1 MIKGAVMITKMIPM
15 IIDGHHHCNLDHS
28 DHLVLPWLGEA
39 PSQETPRSGFTREGI
54 QESSL
59 NNSAQSHSQYWESK
73 TESTQYVSI
82 ETIANESRYWDICKT
97 KERVQWLNSSQQS
110 FQKTFSILR
119 HLQIKGKT
127 PVWRIVQNPI
137 LILLQI
143 KSKSPFSTIQKYQ
156 KSKLDSIL
164 FFRTLA
170 TQWKGSILNQS
181 NVQKSHSRYWDFC
194 QSKAIVQSQQYWRPI
209 QIPLSILR
217 HYSNSETRAKID
229 FCDATTGFV
238 ALARLRFF
246 HSTCFLP
253 GSRGKGTSLV

>member
-1 MIKGAVMITKMIPM
+1 M

-110 FQKTFSILR
+110 FQNTFYFEQNLISF
-119 HLQIKGKT
+119 T
-127 PVWRIVQNPI
+127 PI
-137 LILLQI
+137 
-143 KSKSPFSTIQKYQ
+143 TE
-156 KSKLDSIL
+156 KLFIL
-164 FFRTLA
+164 FGWI
-170 TQWKGSILNQS
+170 WKGL
-181 NVQKSHSRYWDFC
+181 SRVKRCVGVKHVKRYDHVFT
-194 QSKAIVQSQQYWRPI
+194 
-209 QIPLSILR
+209 L
-217 HYSNSETRAKID
+217 
-229 FCDATTGFV
+229 
-238 ALARLRFF
+238 
-246 HSTCFLP
+246 
-253 GSRGKGTSLV
+253 